1 MFAGVISQRLSVV
14 LSGLNALLKPFT
26 LFLLYRKNRAYK
38 DEPVLVFAAEVASM
52 PPTSPPTKLQSLP
65 YHGSLSPFR
74 GAASEPP
81 KADETATPA
90 FPEPTQAKKSLPW
103 SQRKALQKQQQQ
115 QAKAEPSPLR
125 QVKQPPLAVAS
136 FPPHPDDAVEPGPT
150 ASSTSAAAAAAA
162 SAVAPTPAPALAA
175 APLAELTVV
184 AAAPVKGGILADDQ
198 EEKAIFETEDDDVF
212 GSTRVKPSSTT
223 GDRKD
228 KKAERA
234 ARREAKKKAEEIAL
248 LKEEAA
254 LEAEQARMEVQ
265 RFFAEEETRK
275 EKQLAQQR
283 EIRELALLR
292 TAKASNYGGAAGPR
306 ADSPPPPP
314 PPPTQAGQRSRSKS
328 AERGADAS
336 SKGTRARSLSRER
349 SLGPAEGGGDRQRS
363 DSTSRQRSGSGSR
376 QRSTSTG
383 RRRSGSLS
391 RSNSLRDLR
400 HTSATPDDSD
410 GYDYG
415 GRTFADA
422 ISAEVY
428 KRSMENLSHHDQ

>member
-38 DEPVLVFAAEVASM
+38 DEPVLAFAADIASM
-52 PPTSPPTKLQSLP
+52 PPASPPTKLESRLPCHRSSLP
-65 YHGSLSPFR
+65 VH
-74 GAASEPP
+74 GAASKPP
-81 KADETATPA
+81 KPDETATPES
-90 FPEPTQAKKSLPW
+90 PEPTQAKKSLPW
-103 SQRKALQKQQQQ
+103 SQRKALRKQP
-115 QAKAEPSPLR
+115 QAKAEPPPLR
-125 QVKQPPLAVAS
+125 HVKQAPLAVAS
-136 FPPHPDDAVEPGPT
+136 FPPHPTDAVERGPT
-150 ASSTSAAAAAAA
+150 ASSTAAAAA
-162 SAVAPTPAPALAA
+162 SAAAPTPAPALAA
-175 APLAELTVV
+175 APRAEPTIV

-198 EEKAIFETEDDDVF
+198 EEKAMFETEDDGVF

-223 GDRKD
+223 GDKKDKMD

-234 ARREAKKKAEEIAL
+234 ARREAKKKAEEIAR

-265 RFFAEEETRK
+265 RFFAAEETRK
-275 EKQLAQQR
+275 EKQLAQLR
-283 EIRELALLR
+283 ETRELALLR
-292 TAKASNYGGAAGPR
+292 TAKASTVAGPR
-306 ADSPPPPP
+306 ADSPPPPL
-314 PPPTQAGQRSRSKS
+314 QAGQRSRSKS
-328 AERGADAS
+328 AERGAGAS
-336 SKGTRARSLSRER
+336 ATGTRARSLSRER
-349 SLGPAEGGGDRQRS
+349 RGSFGPAEGGGGRPRS
-363 DSTSRQRSGSGSR
+363 DSTGRQRSGSGSR

-400 HTSATPDDSD
+400 HTSGTPDDSN